1 MMEKQRITV
10 AAGDGIGPELL
21 RAVLHVFEGANVPLD
36 YDVVEVGEQVYL
48 KGITTGISADAW
60 DVIRRNKVML
70 KAPITTPLGG
80 GYKSINVTLRKA
92 LGLFANVRPVKAYT
106 PYVPSNFPKLD
117 MVIVRENE
125 EDLYGG
131 IEYQQTR
138 EMTQALKLISRPGS
152 ESIIRYAFEY
162 ARAYGRKTVTCMTKN
177 NIMKITDGLFE
188 RIFQSV
194 AKEYPDIAAD
204 HMIIDIGTA
213 RVAAK
218 PDTLD
223 VVVTPN
229 LYGDI
234 MSDVAAQVS
243 GSVGLGG
250 SANVGRTS
258 AMFEAIHGSAPKWAG
273 KDASNPSGFLQAAV
287 MMLVHL
293 GLADYGEK
301 IHNAW
306 LRTLEDGYH
315 TRDIYR
321 EGVSVQKVGTLG
333 FADAIIA
340 RLGQLP
346 QQLAPVTF
354 RSSGMTINLA
364 AAAPVRKSFSG
375 VDVYLDWDADG
386 RDPHKIGQAMQAVE
400 GSGLKLHMVTNR
412 GVQVYPGGF
421 PETFCT
427 DFWSA
432 RYFAT
437 GEGVGNPQVIELLG
451 RIQAAGFEVV
461 KTENL
466 YAFDGER
473 GYSVDAGE

>member
-1 MMEKQRITV
+1 MEKQRITV

-21 RAVLHVFEGANVPLD
+21 RAVLHIFDGAGVPLD
-36 YDVVEVGEQVYL
+36 YDEVEVGEKVYL
-48 KGITTGISADAW
+48 KGINTGIPADGW
-60 DVIRRNKVML
+60 DIIRRNKVML

-80 GYKSINVTLRKA
+80 GYKSINVTMRKA

-106 PYVPSNFPKLD
+106 PYVPSNFPKMDL
-117 MVIVRENE
+117 VIIRENE

-131 IEYQQTR
+131 IEYQQTQ
-138 EMTQALKLISRPGS
+138 EMTQALKLISKPGS
-152 ESIIRYAFEY
+152 ESVIRYAFEY
-162 ARAYGRKTVTCMTKN
+162 ARAYGRKHVTCMTKN
-177 NIMKITDGLFE
+177 NIMKITDGLFQ
-188 RIFQSV
+188 RIFDEV
-194 AKEYPDIAAD
+194 AREYPEIETDQQ
-204 HMIIDIGTA
+204 IIDIGAA

-218 PDTLD
+218 PETLD
-223 VVVTPN
+223 VIVTPN

-234 MSDVAAQVS
+234 ISDIAAQVS

-250 SANVGRTS
+250 SANVGRQY

-293 GLADYGEK
+293 GLTEYAQS

-321 EGVSVQKVGTLG
+321 EDVSTQKVGTMG

-340 RLGQLP
+340 RLGKMP
-346 QQLAPVTF
+346 QKLTPVKF
-354 RSSGMTINLA
+354 QGSGMQINLA
-364 AAAPVRKSFSG
+364 SPQPVRKTFKG
-375 VDVYLDWDADG
+375 VDVYIDWDADG
-386 RDPHKIGQAMQAVE
+386 RDPQRIGRA
-400 GSGLKLHMVTNR
+400 LHAQGNDHLMLNMVSNR
-412 GVQVYPGGF
+412 GVPVYPEGF

-427 DFWSA
+427 DFWCA
-432 RYFAT
+432 RYVAAD
-437 GEGVGNPQVIELLG
+437 ESVGSPQVIDLLS
-451 RIQAAGFEVV
+451 RIHTAGFEVV

-466 YAFDGER
+466 YAFDGEC
-473 GYSVDAGE
+473 GFSTDACA

>member
-1 MMEKQRITV
+1 MEKQRITV

-21 RAVLHVFEGANVPLD
+21 RAVLHIFDGAGVPLD
-36 YDVVEVGEQVYL
+36 FDEVEVGEKVYL
-48 KGITTGISADAW
+48 KGINTGIPADGW
-60 DVIRRNKVML
+60 DIIRRNKVML

-80 GYKSINVTLRKA
+80 GYKSINVTMRKA

-106 PYVPSNFPKLD
+106 PYVPSNFPKMDL
-117 MVIVRENE
+117 VIIRENE

-131 IEYQQTR
+131 IEYQQTK
-138 EMTQALKLISRPGS
+138 EMTQALKLISKPGS
-152 ESIIRYAFEY
+152 ESVIRYAFEY

-177 NIMKITDGLFE
+177 NIMKITDGLFQRTFDE
-188 RIFQSV
+188 V
-194 AKEYPDIAAD
+194 AREYPEIETDQQ
-204 HMIIDIGTA
+204 IIDIGAA
-213 RVAAK
+213 RVGAK
-218 PDTLD
+218 PETLD
-223 VVVTPN
+223 VIVTPN

-234 MSDVAAQVS
+234 ISDIAAQVS

-250 SANVGRTS
+250 SANVGRQY

-293 GLADYGEK
+293 GLTEYAQR

-321 EGVSVQKVGTLG
+321 EGVSTQQVGTMG

-340 RLGQLP
+340 RLGQMP
-346 QQLAPVTF
+346 QKLEPVTF
-354 RSSGMTINLA
+354 RGRGMQINLS
-364 AAAPVRKSFSG
+364 APQPVSKTFKG
-375 VDVYLDWDADG
+375 VDVYIDWDADG
-386 RDPHKIGQAMQAVE
+386 RDPQKIGKALQALENDDLV
-400 GSGLKLHMVTNR
+400 LNMVSNR
-412 GVQVYPGGF
+412 GVPVYPEGF

-427 DFWSA
+427 DFWCA
-432 RYFAT
+432 RYIAAD
-437 GEGVGNPQVIELLG
+437 ESVGNKQVNDLLAC
-451 RIQAAGFEVV
+451 IHAAGFEVV

-466 YAFDGER
+466 YAFDGEC
-473 GYSVDAGE
+473 GFSTDACA

>member
-1 MMEKQRITV
+1 MEKQHITV

-21 RAVLHVFEGANVPLD
+21 KAVLHIFEGASVPLE

-48 KGITTGISADAW
+48 KGISTGIPTDAW
-60 DVIRRNKVML
+60 DIIRRNKIML

-106 PYVPSNFPKLD
+106 PYVPSNFPRMD

-131 IEYQQTR
+131 IEYQQTP
-138 EMTQALKLISRPGS
+138 EMTVALKLISRPGS
-152 ESIIRYAFEY
+152 ESVIRYAFEY
-162 ARAYGRKTVTCMTKN
+162 ARAYGRKTVICMTKN

-188 RIFQSV
+188 RTFQEV
-194 AKEYPDIAAD
+194 AKEYPEIAAE
-204 HMIIDIGTA
+204 HMIIDIGAA

-218 PDTLD
+218 PETLD

-234 MSDVAAQVS
+234 ISDVAAQVS

-250 SANVGRTS
+250 SANVGHTS

-273 KDASNPSGFLQAAV
+273 KDASNPSGFLQAGI

-293 GLADYGEK
+293 GLSEHAAK

-321 EGVSVQKVGTLG
+321 EGISRQQVGTLG

-346 QQLAPVTF
+346 QQLAPVSFKGSGMAVKLAPAVKTQKTF
-354 RSSGMTINLA
+354 R
-364 AAAPVRKSFSG
+364 G
-375 VDVYLDWDADG
+375 VDVYLDWDKDG
-386 RDPHKIGQAMQAVE
+386 RNPQTIGKAMKAAE
-400 GSGLKLHMVTNR
+400 GGGLSLSRVTNR
-412 GVQVYPGGF
+412 GVEVYPGGF

-427 DFWSA
+427 DFWCA
-432 RYFAT
+432 RYMTA
-437 GEGVGNPQVIELLG
+437 GEGVSNPQVIDLLS
-451 RIQAAGFEVV
+451 RIQSAGYEVI

-466 YAFDGER
+466 YAFNGER
-473 GYSVDAGE
+473 GYSADGGE

>member
-1 MMEKQRITV
+1 MEKQRITV
-10 AAGDGIGPELL
+10 AAGDGIGPDLL
-21 RAVLHVFEGANVPLD
+21 AAVLHIFEGASVPLD
-36 YDVVEVGEQVYL
+36 YDVVEVGEKVYL
-48 KGITTGISADAW
+48 KGSPTGIPTDAW
-60 DVIRRNKVML
+60 DVIRRNKIML

-131 IEYQQTR
+131 IEYRQTP
-138 EMTQALKLISRPGS
+138 EMTVALKLISRPGS
-152 ESIIRYAFEY
+152 ENVIRYAFEY
-162 ARAYGRKTVTCMTKN
+162 ARAYGRTRVTCMTKN

-188 RIFQSV
+188 RTFQEV
-194 AKEYPDIAAD
+194 AREYPEIANE
-204 HMIIDIGTA
+204 HMIIDIGAA

-234 MSDVAAQVS
+234 ISDVAAQVS

-250 SANVGRTS
+250 SANVGHTS

-273 KDASNPSGFLQAAV
+273 KDASNPSGFLQAGI

-293 GLADYGEK
+293 GLGDYAQK

-321 EGVSVQKVGTLG
+321 EGVSQQQVGTMG

-346 QQLAPVTF
+346 QRLEPVSF
-354 RSSGMTINLA
+354 KGSAMAFNLSPA
-364 AAAPVRKSFSG
+364 MPVHKTFSG
-375 VDVYLDWDADG
+375 VDVYLGWDKDN
-386 RDPHKIGQAMQAVE
+386 RNPQVIGKAMQAVE
-400 GSGLKLHMVTNR
+400 GGGLKLHRVSNR
-412 GVQVYPGGF
+412 GVEVYPSGF

-427 DFWSA
+427 DFWCA
-432 RYFAT
+432 RYLAA
-437 GEGVGNPQVIELLG
+437 GDNVGNPQVTELLG
-451 RIQAAGFEVV
+451 RIQSAGYEVV

-466 YAFDGER
+466 YAFNGER
-473 GYSVDAGE
+473 GYSADGGE

>member
-1 MMEKQRITV
+1 MDKQHITV

-21 RAVLHVFEGANVPLD
+21 KAVLHIFEGASVPLE
-36 YDVVEVGEQVYL
+36 YDVVEVGEKVYL
-48 KGITTGISADAW
+48 KGIPTGIPADAW
-60 DVIRRNKVML
+60 DTIRRNKIML

-106 PYVPSNFPKLD
+106 PYVPSNFPRLD

-131 IEYQQTR
+131 IEYRQTP
-138 EMTQALKLISRPGS
+138 EMTVALKLISRPGS
-152 ESIIRYAFEY
+152 ESVIRYAFEY
-162 ARAYGRKTVTCMTKN
+162 ARAYDRKKVTCMTKN

-188 RIFQSV
+188 RTFQEV
-194 AKEYPDIAAD
+194 AKDYPDIATE
-204 HMIIDIGTA
+204 HMIIDIGAA

-234 MSDVAAQVS
+234 ISDVAAQVS

-250 SANVGRTS
+250 SANVGHTS

-273 KDASNPSGFLQAAV
+273 KDASNPSGFLQAGI

-293 GLADYGEK
+293 GLGEYAQR

-315 TRDIYR
+315 TRDIFR
-321 EGVSVQKVGTLG
+321 EGISKQQVGTLG

-346 QQLAPVTF
+346 QQLEPVSFKGSTMTVKLAPPSAVTKTF
-354 RSSGMTINLA
+354 T
-364 AAAPVRKSFSG
+364 G
-375 VDVYLDWDADG
+375 VDVYVDWDDAG
-386 RDPHKIGQAMQAVE
+386 RNPQIIGKAMQAAE
-400 GSGLKLHMVTNR
+400 GGGLKLNRVSNR
-412 GVQVYPGGF
+412 GVEVYPGGF

-427 DFWSA
+427 DFWCA
-432 RYFAT
+432 RYTAA
-437 GEGVGNPQVIELLG
+437 GEAVGIPQVNDLLD
-451 RIQAAGFEVV
+451 RIHAAGYEVV

-466 YAFDGER
+466 YAFNGER
-473 GYSVDAGE
+473 GYSADSGE